1 MSTNNNNRFYESNI
15 ALAGLCQAAA
25 LVKQVARS
33 NEFDSQYLVTSL
45 NSIAITT
52 SDNTEQVFGDVNH
65 LALGYQTILAQLSNQ
80 STNKDVEVTR
90 YIANLLS
97 IERKLSSSKKTMATL
112 GERISNIQRQKLH
125 LEITDSQMLNNLA
138 SIYTDVVSPVARKI
152 QVAGDPE
159 ILKRPDNQNRVRAI
173 LLAGLR
179 AAVLWRQLGGK
190 RRHILFSRQQILDS
204 AQQTLNNISTPN

>member
-1 MSTNNNNRFYESNI
+1 MSTNNNHRFYESNI
-15 ALAGLCQAAA
+15 ALAALCQAAA
-25 LVKQVARS
+25 LVKQIARS
-33 NEFDSQYLVTSL
+33 NEFDSQALMTSL
-45 NSIAITT
+45 NSISITNP
-52 SDNTEQVFGDVNH
+52 DNTEQVFGDVNQ
-65 LALGYQTILAQLSNQ
+65 LALGYTTLLEQLSNQ
-80 STNKDVEVTR
+80 SSNKDVEVTR

-97 IERKLSSSKKTMATL
+97 IERRLSSSTKTMAAL
-112 GERISNIQRQKLH
+112 GERISNIQRQQLH
-125 LEITDSQMLNNLA
+125 LDITDAQMLSNLA

-159 ILKRPDNQNRVRAI
+159 ILKRPDNQHRVRAT